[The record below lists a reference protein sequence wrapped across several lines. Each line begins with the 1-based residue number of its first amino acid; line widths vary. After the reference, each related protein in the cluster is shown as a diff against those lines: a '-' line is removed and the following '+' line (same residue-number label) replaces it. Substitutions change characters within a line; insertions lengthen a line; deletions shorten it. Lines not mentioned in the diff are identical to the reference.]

1 MSNQESIAKTYQ
13 EKVQEGLKVLVD
25 TMQESYGRE
34 LEENELK
41 ALSTIYKFGFD
52 SGFQTGVIVVSEQL
66 ESANLGE
73 GNDET

>member
-1 MSNQESIAKTYQ
+1 MSEKENINQAYQ
-13 EKVQEGLKVLVD
+13 ERIQEGLKVLID
-25 TMQESYGRE
+25 TMEDSYGRA
-34 LEENELK
+34 LGENELL